1 MYKNNDIMYRAYET
15 YLIPFWWYK
24 LNSNPSYIS
33 ALKKRWA
40 QYRRSSLRQERVLA
54 VVDSLAN
61 VITSHGA
68 EQRNSQAWPRWGVWV
83 WPNYHVANNYAD
95 EVAWLKQWITDRI
108 AWMDSQLDFDPT
120 AVLLGDVN
128 GDGEVS
134 IADVNAVID
143 MILTGSNEP
152 NGDVNGDGE
161 VGIADVNAVTDAI
174 LNK

>member
-1 MYKNNDIMYRAYET
+1 M
-15 YLIPFWWYK
+15 
-24 LNSNPSYIS
+24 
-33 ALKKRWA
+33 
-40 QYRRSSLRQERVLA
+40 
-54 VVDSLAN
+54 
-61 VITSHGA
+61 
-68 EQRNSQAWPRWGVWV
+68 
-83 WPNYHVANNYAD
+83 
-95 EVAWLKQWITDRI
+95 AWLKQGMTDRI
-108 AWMDSQLDFDPT
+108 AWMDSQLGFDPS